1 MNDKNLMFI
10 GELATAAGVSCDTVR
25 HYERK
30 GVIARPK
37 RAVNGYRLY
46 PVETLERVQT
56 VRRALAVGFTLDE
69 LARLF
74 RERDKGNPP
83 CQAARDLAAAKLAE
97 LEGHIKEMLVLRQTL
112 QAITKDWDAKLAETT
127 NGGSALLLETISGV
141 QTAKNSKFRYRSLQ
155 KKQSNKE

>member
-1 MNDKNLMFI
+1 MNNENLMFI
-10 GELATAAGVSCDTVR
+10 GELASAAGISCDTVR

-37 RAVNGYRLY
+37 RGANGYRLY
-46 PVETLERVQT
+46 PAETLERVQT
-56 VRRALAVGFTLDE
+56 VRRALAIGFTLDE

-83 CQAARDLAAAKLAE
+83 CRAARELAAAKLAD
-97 LEGHIKEMLVLRQTL
+97 LERHLQEMLVLRQTL
-112 QAITKDWDAKLAETT
+112 RAIAKNWDARLSETA
-127 NGGSALLLETISGV
+127 NGNPALLLETISGV

-155 KKQSNKE
+155 KKAK